1 MLVHILS
8 SKSPITGPSSPTW
21 CNTPKW
27 SPTQFKASNRVVL
40 LRVQGNELRLVYV
53 IWMPFNWPKLLR
65 NPFHKKANDHYL
77 SYIRITQSARHG
89 ALVIKACSYED
100 EQSKASVKKFRG
112 VVLSEKNLDRCHS
125 WQLIIFFVSYSS
137 ALIPVDLCFRNYSR
151 RIRYSREFSKYHPL
165 IFHNLEKFV
174 NRMRWMT
181 WIYRLT

>member
-1 MLVHILS
+1 MHSNILSLVGTDLICWWQNRYIGDCKIMLVHILS
-8 SKSPITGPSSPTW
+8 PKSPITGPSSPTW

-89 ALVIKACSYED
+89 APVIKACSYED
-100 EQSKASVKKFRG
+100 EAKQGISQNVWGSCFIWKEPWSMSFLATHHFLG
-112 VVLSEKNLDRCHS
+112 
-125 WQLIIFFVSYSS
+125 QLFVS
-137 ALIPVDLCFRNYSR
+137 VDSGWSL
-151 RIRYSREFSKYHPL
+151 L
-165 IFHNLEKFV
+165 
-174 NRMRWMT
+174 
-181 WIYRLT
+181 